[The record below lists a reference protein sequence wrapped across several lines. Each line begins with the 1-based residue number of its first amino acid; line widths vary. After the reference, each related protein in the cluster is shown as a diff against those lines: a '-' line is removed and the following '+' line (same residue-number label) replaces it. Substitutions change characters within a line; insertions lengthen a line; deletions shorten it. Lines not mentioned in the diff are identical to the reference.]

1 MLDRY
6 RYRYHWY
13 RADTDTTDTDT
24 NSLINVIEIE
34 FWLGLKKKTWDSYN
48 PTDPKL
54 SSDPISYFYF
64 LCKFWLNYANLC
76 KF

>member
-34 FWLGLKKKTWDSYN
+34 FWLGLKKN
-48 PTDPKL
+48 NL
-54 SSDPISYFYF
+54 RF
-64 LCKFWLNYANLC
+64 L
-76 KF
+76 